1 MKETMNN
8 LTTTQAAYLAGFI
21 DGDGSIIAQL
31 VSRKD
36 YVLKYQIRVS
46 VLFIQKKKRVYFL
59 NQLQDEIGTGVV
71 RDRGDGIAELSL
83 VGVNTVYPFLKQ
95 IQPFLRIK
103 RKQANL
109 VIQII
114 DQLNLTKNSPQKF
127 LDLCKLSDQVSDLND
142 SKNRTITS
150 ETVKNTLKDLGLIE
164 K

>member
-31 VSRKD
+31 VFRKD